1 MAELGK
7 VAQTRGYSGYID
19 VEAHSL
25 YVEYSAPLAGFPT
38 LILLNG
44 LSDNTESWNGL
55 LSAFK
60 LPGYG
65 FLRFDFRGQGR
76 SLAHEIKESG
86 CFEDH
91 VYVEDQSRHLDL
103 VLEHF
108 GISEP
113 LHMVGMSYGGGVALH
128 FAAHHPER
136 VRKLILV
143 APYVIRLDQA
153 QAIQRLW
160 AGQIELMRGM
170 GLFPGSSF
178 EIAQKWYNQ
187 FLNHYMHHRFQRVIP
202 DETVRKACIQLTF
215 GIMNFNAF
223 PLFKSLP
230 ESSFHL
236 ISGGRDTLVPQG
248 LYSEVWSKLPQ
259 NVKGSWL
266 CVEDGEHLL
275 LEQYPNYLASW
286 IERVLKGDPRV
297 MQGQK
302 INGRGY
308 SFEFGHTGEFNL

>member
-1 MAELGK
+1 K
-7 VAQTRGYSGYID
+7 
-19 VEAHSL
+19 
-25 YVEYSAPLAGFPT
+25 
-38 LILLNG
+38 
-44 LSDNTESWNGL
+44 
-55 LSAFK
+55 
-60 LPGYG
+60 
-65 FLRFDFRGQGR
+65 
-76 SLAHEIKESG
+76 
-86 CFEDH
+86 
-91 VYVEDQSRHLDL
+91 
-103 VLEHF
+103 
-108 GISEP
+108 
-113 LHMVGMSYGGGVALH
+113 
-128 FAAHHPER
+128 R

-153 QAIQRLW
+153 QLVQRLW

-187 FLNHYMHHRFQRVIP
+187 FLNHYMHHRFQKVIP

-230 ESSFHL
+230 ESSVHL
-236 ISGGRDTLVPQG
+236 ISGARDTLVPQG
-248 LYSEVWSKLPQ
+248 LYSEVWSKLPR
-259 NVKGSWL
+259 NAKASWL

-308 SFEFGHTGEFNL
+308 SFEFGQTGEFNL